1 MSSEPA
7 SAGSQAPPN
16 LATPRFPLL
25 DSLRGVATLSVFGAH
40 VVLYL
45 FAIRGLH
52 AGPLLTRLD
61 PGIAIFL
68 LLSAFLLYRPFAQAR
83 FDGTSPPAVFPFAAR
98 RFLRIVPVY
107 WISLPLVALWLGE
120 HGVFDGHGIV
130 TYFGFA
136 QIYDAD
142 TIAGGIG
149 QAWTICV
156 EVTFY
161 AMLPVWA
168 WALRRVPFRS
178 PRAFLSTEIAA
189 LAAIGLFSV
198 VWKALAFRSGV
209 TRPGIGPVKIT
220 PELFT
225 LPAFL
230 DSLAFGMLLAVVS
243 VAWSARPRQ
252 PAPVRVIDRAPW
264 LPWLAAAGLWWLS
277 GIGGGTYRVH
287 STFFYIA
294 HQELNVLVAVA
305 LFLPAI
311 FGDWRRGWVRRM
323 LASRAL
329 VWLATISYGFYL
341 WHLAV
346 MFKVQ
351 DAGGIFRSPV
361 GFTVASFALSA
372 ALGAAC
378 YYLVGRYF
386 IALGRRLPRGRRGE
400 VPRRV
405 RGSELA
411 GAAQPVPE
419 GATASRPPG

>member
-1 MSSEPA
+1 
-7 SAGSQAPPN
+7 
-16 LATPRFPLL
+16 
-25 DSLRGVATLSVFGAH
+25 
-40 VVLYL
+40 
-45 FAIRGLH
+45 
-52 AGPLLTRLD
+52 
-61 PGIAIFL
+61 
-68 LLSAFLLYRPFAQAR
+68 
-83 FDGTSPPAVFPFAAR
+83 
-98 RFLRIVPVY
+98 
-107 WISLPLVALWLGE
+107 
-120 HGVFDGHGIV
+120 
-130 TYFGFA
+130 
-136 QIYDAD
+136 
-142 TIAGGIG
+142 
-149 QAWTICV
+149 
-156 EVTFY
+156 
-161 AMLPVWA
+161 
-168 WALRRVPFRS
+168 
-178 PRAFLSTEIAA
+178 
-189 LAAIGLFSV
+189 
-198 VWKALAFRSGV
+198 
-209 TRPGIGPVKIT
+209 
-220 PELFT
+220 
-225 LPAFL
+225 
-230 DSLAFGMLLAVVS
+230 
-243 VAWSARPRQ
+243 
-252 PAPVRVIDRAPW
+252 VRVIDRAPW

-372 ALGAAC
+372 ALGAAS

-386 IALGRRLPRGRRGE
+386 IALGRRLPRGRRDE
-400 VPRRV
+400 VPRRA
-405 RGSELA
+405 RAGELA

>member
-1 MSSEPA
+1 
-7 SAGSQAPPN
+7 
-16 LATPRFPLL
+16 
-25 DSLRGVATLSVFGAH
+25 VATLSVFGAH

-45 FAIRGLH
+45 FVIRGVG

-68 LLSAFLLYRPFAQAR
+68 LLSAFLLYRPFVQAR
-83 FDGTSPPAVFPFAAR
+83 FDGTPPPAVLPFAAR

-107 WISLPLVALWLGE
+107 WIALPLVALWLNE
-120 HGVFDGHGIV
+120 KSVFTAHGIV
-130 TYFGFA
+130 TYFGFL
-136 QIYDAD
+136 QIYDSD

-156 EVTFY
+156 ELTFY
-161 AMLPVWA
+161 AMLPLWA

-178 PRAFLSTEIAA
+178 SRAFLASEIGA
-189 LAAIGLFSV
+189 LAGIVLLSV
-198 VWKALAFRSGV
+198 VWKAFAFRSGV
-209 TRPGIGPVKIT
+209 TQPGIGPVKIT

-230 DSLAFGMLLAVVS
+230 DSLAFGMLLAVIS
-243 VAWSARPRQ
+243 VAWSARPVQ

-264 LPWLAAAGLWWLS
+264 LPWLAAAVLWWIS
-277 GIGGGTYRVH
+277 GIGGGTYKVR
-287 STFFYIA
+287 STAFYIA

-311 FGDWRRGWVRRM
+311 FGDHRRGWLRRL

-329 VWLATISYGFYL
+329 VWLATFSYGFYL

-346 MFKVQ
+346 MRKLH
-351 DAGGIFRSPV
+351 DAGGLMDSDV
-361 GFTVASFALSA
+361 LFTLTSFALSA
-372 ALGAAC
+372 ALGAAS

-386 IALGRRLPRGRRGE
+386 IALGRRLPRGRRDDGRRP
-400 VPRRV
+400 PRAT
-405 RGSELA
+405 ELA
-411 GAAQPVPE
+411 TGAASGPGPLPE
-419 GATASRPPG
+419 GATVSRPPG